1 MSREIQIALV
11 LALATISMAR
21 SARADSVS
29 PQLSYSLALGTSDHG
44 LFAHMWAGAGA
55 NLVDAKGDGG
65 FVLAGVEADFR
76 GSEDQQATTSSDS
89 PATEVR
95 DNELWIAAR
104 FGIGSY
110 GDVHLA
116 PKIATYVI
124 TGWRVAGPSG
134 QPRARLGL
142 GVSAPVALRLAEFGI
157 PTMIEFGFDVPG
169 LDPYVRGFLRAGWNF

>member
-1 MSREIQIALV
+1 MSQEIQIALV
-11 LALATISMAR
+11 LALASISTAR
-21 SARADSVS
+21 PARADTGS
-29 PQLSYSLALGTSDHG
+29 PQISYSLALGTSDHG

-76 GSEDQQATTSSDS
+76 GSHDQQATAPSDS

-104 FGIGSY
+104 SGIGSY
-110 GDVHLA
+110 GEVHLA
-116 PKIATYVI
+116 PRIATYMI

-134 QPRARLGL
+134 EPRARLGL
-142 GVSAPVALRLAEFGI
+142 GISAPVALRLAEFGI
-157 PTMIEFGFDVPG
+157 PTMIEVGFDAFG
-169 LDPYVRGFLRAGWNF
+169 IDQYVRGFLRAGWNF